1 MVRLCR
7 VGVYVT
13 ILMMMMRTDDDDVV
27 DDERAHVMT
36 EGVRYVSDTGIGD
49 SIV

>member
-27 DDERAHVMT
+27 DDERSHAMI

>member
-1 MVRLCR
+1 
-7 VGVYVT
+7 
-13 ILMMMMRTDDDDVV
+13 MRTDDDNVV
-27 DDERAHVMT
+27 DDERAHVMI

>member
-27 DDERAHVMT
+27 HDERAHVMI